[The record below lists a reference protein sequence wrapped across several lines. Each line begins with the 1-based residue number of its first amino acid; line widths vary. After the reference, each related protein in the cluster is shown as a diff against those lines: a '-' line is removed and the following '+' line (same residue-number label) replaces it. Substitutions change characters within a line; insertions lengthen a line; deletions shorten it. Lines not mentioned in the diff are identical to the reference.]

1 MRDRPARIQAVPS
14 APGAPAVL
22 ERAAASDDD
31 WRHRGIGRKW
41 RVRGKRR
48 VGRHRR
54 QLRMRFGLARF
65 VIFVMRATDPAHNPA
80 DRDRLCD
87 SRGRVVRSLLGKI
100 GRVHRRILRGREQRP
115 AEHPMQFGARRRGGD
130 PSNPPRV
137 VIASGNRFGGNSHLK
152 FDHIFVKS
160 GLKLCQ
166 DWGKTGLRQS
176 RKLPTWS
183 KNYPSSSSR
192 CGSSGVSAGGIG

>member
-1 MRDRPARIQAVPS
+1 
-14 APGAPAVL
+14 
-22 ERAAASDDD
+22 
-31 WRHRGIGRKW
+31 
-41 RVRGKRR
+41 
-48 VGRHRR
+48 
-54 QLRMRFGLARF
+54 MRFGLARF
-65 VIFVMRATDPAHNPA
+65 VIFVMRATIQPIISPIGIAAIVALAPFKVFSVRLAAFIAEFFESVGGGPESIRCRAERVDEAAIHPTLPASP
-80 DRDRLCD
+80 
-87 SRGRVVRSLLGKI
+87 SL
-100 GRVHRRILRGREQRP
+100 
-115 AEHPMQFGARRRGGD
+115 AEIDLAE
-130 PSNPPRV
+130 
-137 VIASGNRFGGNSHLK
+137 ISHLK

>member
-1 MRDRPARIQAVPS
+1 
-14 APGAPAVL
+14 
-22 ERAAASDDD
+22 
-31 WRHRGIGRKW
+31 
-41 RVRGKRR
+41 
-48 VGRHRR
+48 
-54 QLRMRFGLARF
+54 MRFGLARL
-65 VIFVMRATDPAHNPA
+65 VVVLTGAA
-80 DRDRLCD
+80 
-87 SRGRVVRSLLGKI
+87 VRSPIAPI
-100 GRVHRRILRGREQRP
+100 G
-115 AEHPMQFGARRRGGD
+115 
-130 PSNPPRV
+130 
-137 VIASGNRFGGNSHLK
+137 IASTVFALAPFKVFSVRLAAFIAEFFESVGGGPESIRCRAERVDEAAIHPTLPASPSLAEIDLAEISHLK